1 MNEQLL
7 KIVQDEILKSRG
19 SSIRRRRSG
28 NLSVASSAWV
38 STARLKDEFG
48 KAISIVLN
56 TVGCSH
62 ARGAA
67 GGCSMCSYLLD
78 GTTRSPTPEQLVT
91 QFEGAMSKLDGES
104 APLSV
109 KIYTSGS
116 FLDPEEVPPNVLERV
131 LELIAADDRV
141 VQVVL
146 ESRPEYVS
154 DEMMSQIRSVLEG
167 RDIEIGIGLESSND
181 DIRNI
186 CINKGFSLT
195 DFQSAK
201 KIAAK
206 HGIGI
211 RSYVLVKPP
220 FLTERDS
227 IVDAIKTITDA
238 IQMGVTTVSV
248 NPVNV
253 QKYTLVE
260 YLWRNREYRP
270 PWLWSLV
277 EILKR
282 THKESQGIVPIIC
295 DPVAPGKERGT
306 HNCGKCD
313 AAFASAIRDFSLHQD
328 TEVFERLDCDCKKTW
343 AHNLKHEDASNLVH
357 ATRMK

>member
-1 MNEQLL
+1 
-7 KIVQDEILKSRG
+7 
-19 SSIRRRRSG
+19 
-28 NLSVASSAWV
+28 
-38 STARLKDEFG
+38 
-48 KAISIVLN
+48 
-56 TVGCSH
+56 
-62 ARGAA
+62 
-67 GGCSMCSYLLD
+67 MCSYLLD
-78 GTTRSPTPEQLVT
+78 GTARNPTPAQLIS
-91 QFEGAMSKLDGES
+91 QFEGAISKIDGES

-116 FLDPEEVPPNVLERV
+116 FLDAEEVPLDARNHILEK
-131 LELIAADDRV
+131 IASDDRF

-154 DEMMSQIRSVLEG
+154 DDSMLEMRSILGEC
-167 RDIEIGIGLESSND
+167 DIEIGIGLESSSD
-181 DIRNI
+181 DIRNL
-186 CINKGFSLT
+186 CINKGFSLR
-195 DFQSAK
+195 DFQRAK
-201 KIAAK
+201 DIANE
-206 HGIGI
+206 HEIGV

-227 IVDAIKTITDA
+227 IVDAVKTITDA
-238 IQMGVTTVSV
+238 IEMGVTTVSV

-270 PWLWSLV
+270 PWLWSVV

-282 THKESQGIVPIIC
+282 AYDESEGMVPIIC
-295 DPVAPGKERGT
+295 DPVASGKERGT

-313 AAFASAIRDFSLHQD
+313 AEFTRAIRDFSLHQNTD
-328 TEVFERLDCDCKKTW
+328 IFTQLDCDCKENW
-343 AHNLKHEDASNLVH
+343 EHILRHEDASNLVH